1 MVRRVVWATLASG
14 SPMGQ
19 HRYETQIQ
27 QAMLQVA
34 SRQEWRFGRV
44 VARSGR
50 SQLPGNRRIPM
61 GALESGPLFL
71 AGLFGLV
78 CYRGAKLVHRFD
90 LRLPPRL
97 DREVVTILDL
107 APLRFDDEG
116 AIPTSCS
123 AGARRAAAVICP
135 SRFAAD
141 EVTTLLGVRAAEV
154 IPCGLSDQFRDP
166 TPLAPHELEGL
177 GIRPPFVIHTGGATK
192 RKNLRAL
199 AEAWKSLT
207 SSLPHTLVLC
217 GPPDPRRTELFEGV
231 PKAVLLGR
239 VRSETLPGL
248 VAKASAAVVPSIY
261 EGFGLPALE
270 AMACGVPVVAA
281 RAGALPEVCADAARL
296 VEPTP
301 DDLADGLLRVLTDEP
316 LAANLSRLGRLR
328 AARFS
333 WAEAARSN
341 LGVYRRAWS
350 D

>member
-1 MVRRVVWATLASG
+1 M
-14 SPMGQ
+14 
-19 HRYETQIQ
+19 
-27 QAMLQVA
+27 
-34 SRQEWRFGRV
+34 
-44 VARSGR
+44 
-50 SQLPGNRRIPM
+50 
-61 GALESGPLFL
+61 
-71 AGLFGLV
+71 
-78 CYRGAKLVHRFD
+78 
-90 LRLPPRL
+90 
-97 DREVVTILDL
+97 
-107 APLRFDDEG
+107 
-116 AIPTSCS
+116 
-123 AGARRAAAVICP
+123 
-135 SRFAAD
+135 
-141 EVTTLLGVRAAEV
+141 
-154 IPCGLSDQFRDP
+154 
-166 TPLAPHELEGL
+166 
-177 GIRPPFVIHTGGATK
+177 
-192 RKNLRAL
+192 
-199 AEAWKSLT
+199 
-207 SSLPHTLVLC
+207 LC

-301 DDLADGLLRVLTDEP
+301 DDLADGLLRVLTDER